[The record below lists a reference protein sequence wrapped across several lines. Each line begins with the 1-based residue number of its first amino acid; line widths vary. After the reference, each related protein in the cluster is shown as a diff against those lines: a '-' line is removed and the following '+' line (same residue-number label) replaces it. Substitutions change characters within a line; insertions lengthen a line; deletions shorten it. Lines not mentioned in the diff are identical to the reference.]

1 MFHNSLSVIVNYA
14 VEKNRL
20 EFFPQLKNRMITYPR
35 LLDDDRRFSIFA
47 ESFAPIMHQASIVIW
62 TSQRVYCSTVVL
74 FEIMTLT

>member
-1 MFHNSLSVIVNYA
+1 MKKKLTDFV
-14 VEKNRL
+14 
-20 EFFPQLKNRMITYPR
+20 PQLKVRMTSYLRIR
-35 LLDDDRRFSIFA
+35 LGDDRRFSIFA

>member
-1 MFHNSLSVIVNYA
+1 
-14 VEKNRL
+14 
-20 EFFPQLKNRMITYPR
+20 MITYPR

-62 TSQRVYCSTVVL
+62 TSQRIYCSTVVL